1 MFGKILSVLSSGGQA
16 EDPVC
21 HMSVPV
27 KNPGGGVF
35 DYQGI
40 TYYFCGPGCK
50 VAFSK
55 EPEEYLSGNKSIDM

>member
-1 MFGKILSVLSSGGQA
+1 MFGKILTSFSRGGHA

-27 KNPGGGVF
+27 KNPRGGVF

-50 VAFSK
+50 IAFSK
-55 EPEEYLSGNKSIDM
+55 EPQEYLSGNKTIDM